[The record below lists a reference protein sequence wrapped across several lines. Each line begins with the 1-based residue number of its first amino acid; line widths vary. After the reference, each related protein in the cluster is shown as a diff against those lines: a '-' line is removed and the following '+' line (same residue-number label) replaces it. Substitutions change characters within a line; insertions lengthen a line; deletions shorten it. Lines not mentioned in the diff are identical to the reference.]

1 MPINFGDFVSTM
13 STTASKLAT
22 VRRITPVLRSA
33 YLKVLAAT
41 GNHVMACETA
51 GVNRTSIKRLIAND
65 PEFASAV
72 EEAKAAAA
80 ERLEGEAYR
89 RAVIGVEE
97 PVFFEGR
104 RVDTVRKYSDSLLA
118 KLLEANDPR
127 YSSRLKLTGEKG
139 GPVEIKH
146 DLGKLSDED
155 LEKLEALLTAARPGA
170 GEG

>member
-1 MPINFGDFVSTM
+1 
-13 STTASKLAT
+13 
-22 VRRITPVLRSA
+22 
-33 YLKVLAAT
+33 
-41 GNHVMACETA
+41 MACEIT
-51 GVNRTSIKRLIAND
+51 GLRRDMIKRELARN
-65 PEFASAV
+65 EQFTAAV
-72 EEAKAAAA
+72 EEAKATAA

-89 RAVIGVEE
+89 RAVLGVEE

-104 RVDTVRKYSDSLLA
+104 RVDTVRKYSDNLLS

-146 DLGKLSDED
+146 DLTNLSDDD
-155 LEKLEALLTAARPGA
+155 LEKLEALLTATRPGV

>member
-1 MPINFGDFVSTM
+1 M
-13 STTASKLAT
+13 SQKPLITT
-22 VRRITPVLRSA
+22 RIRLFTPVLQSA
-33 YLKVLAAT
+33 YLKVLSQT
-41 GNHVMACETA
+41 GNHVMACEIT
-51 GVNRTSIKRLIAND
+51 GLRRDMIKRELARN
-65 PEFASAV
+65 EQFAAAV
-72 EEAKAAAA
+72 EEAKATAA

-89 RAVIGVEE
+89 RAVLGVEE

-104 RVDTVRKYSDSLLA
+104 RVDTVRKYSDSLLS

-146 DLGKLSDED
+146 DLGKLSDDD
-155 LEKLEALLTAARPGA
+155 LEKLEALLTAARPGD

>member
-1 MPINFGDFVSTM
+1 M
-13 STTASKLAT
+13 STTASKLALK
-22 VRRITPVLRSA
+22 RRMTPVLRSA
-33 YLKVLAAT
+33 YLKVLANT
-41 GNHVMACETA
+41 GNHVMACETV
-51 GVNRTSIKRLIAND
+51 GLNRSQVKRAIDND
-65 PEFASAV
+65 PEFAAAV

-146 DLGKLSDED
+146 DLTKLSNED
-155 LEKLEALLTAARPGA
+155 LEKLEALLTITRPGA